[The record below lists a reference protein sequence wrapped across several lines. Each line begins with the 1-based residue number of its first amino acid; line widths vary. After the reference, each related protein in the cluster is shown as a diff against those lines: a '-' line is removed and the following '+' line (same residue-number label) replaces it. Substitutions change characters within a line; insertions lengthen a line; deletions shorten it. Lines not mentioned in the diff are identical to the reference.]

1 MLMLQVTKDQI
12 FALIDQLSAGEQQ
25 EVLQYLMHKQQSLSP
40 DPPHPINQFAGKVKA
55 FEGVDALAWQQR
67 IRDEWDDA

>member
-12 FALIDQLSAGEQQ
+12 FALIDQLSVGEQQ

-40 DPPHPINQFAGKVKA
+40 ASPHPINQFAGKVKA
-55 FEGVDALAWQQR
+55 FEGVDALTWQQR